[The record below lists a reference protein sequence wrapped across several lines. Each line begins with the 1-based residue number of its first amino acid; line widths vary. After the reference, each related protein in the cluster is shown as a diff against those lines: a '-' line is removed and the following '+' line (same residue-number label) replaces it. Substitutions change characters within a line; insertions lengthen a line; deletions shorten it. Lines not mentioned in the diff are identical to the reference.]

1 MNKSKSDLLIAIGVF
16 FLSYLIFAASHAD
29 LLWFSWGKEQGVWGV
44 TSLPL
49 ALSVTT
55 FGLAWFAWRRVTE
68 LAIAERQLDRTIECL
83 KAEVEE
89 RKTAEE
95 HASILSATQNEILEN
110 EYLRSEKL
118 EQVRI
123 MGDYLASATTL
134 NELKSI
140 SIKCLKNIIPDHT
153 VAVFFAD
160 ATFSLWKQGSAWGVD
175 EKNVYKEVEAGECWV
190 LRRGQSYIDSSNTQN
205 MLCDHANLTSIK
217 SVACYPIFCREMQFG
232 VLHLR
237 SEQLMDKLLSSE
249 DEKMVIA
256 VCNTIGLHFY
266 NTQLRNELSMAS
278 NRDALT
284 GLLNRR
290 GLANTFKRE
299 VQASSQQGYDV
310 TVAMIDIDHF
320 KKYNDSFGHQEGDKA
335 LKFVAETLA
344 KSLRARDIVARY
356 GGEEFII
363 ILPDTSKAEAYKK
376 LKAVIQ
382 QVALH
387 SENSPECKTS
397 ITLSVGIATSPQD
410 DMSEEKLV
418 ACADAA
424 LYMAKKRGR
433 NCVIPYASPSSG
445 KLIKTQQV

>member
-1 MNKSKSDLLIAIGVF
+1 MNKTRSDLLKSIGVVCIAF
-16 FLSYLIFAASHAD
+16 VL
-29 LLWFSWGKEQGVWGV
+29 
-44 TSLPL
+44 
-49 ALSVTT
+49 
-55 FGLAWFAWRRVTE
+55 LAWARVDQMWSLWSEGSALLGALPYALTIAGLLAGIYAWRRTQE
-68 LAIAERQLDRTIECL
+68 LSVIEKQLARTIECL

-123 MGDYLASATTL
+123 MGDYLAAATTL
-134 NELKSI
+134 EELKSI
-140 SIKCLKNIIPDHT
+140 SAKCLKNILPDHT
-153 VAVFFAD
+153 VALLFAD
-160 ATFSLWKQGSAWGVD
+160 KTFSRWDQSAAWGPD
-175 EKNVYKEVEAGECWV
+175 EKNVYSQIQAHDCWV
-190 LRRGQSYIDSSNTQN
+190 LRRGQAYIDSSNTQN
-205 MLCDHANLTSIK
+205 MLCDNANLTSIK
-217 SVACYPIFCREMQFG
+217 SVACYPIFCHEMQFG
-232 VLHLR
+232 VLHIR

-249 DEKMVIA
+249 DEKMIIA

-266 NTQLRNELSMAS
+266 NTQLRNELSLAS

-299 VQASSQQGYDV
+299 IQASAQQGYDV

-335 LKFVAETLA
+335 LKFVAEVLA

-376 LKAVIQ
+376 LKTVIA
-382 QVALH
+382 QVEQL
-387 SENSPECKTS
+387 SSKSPECKVP

-410 DMSEEKLV
+410 NTVEDKLV
-418 ACADAA
+418 ACADMA

-433 NCVIPYASPSSG
+433 NQVIPYASPSPT
-445 KLIKTQQV
+445 KLIKTQQI